1 MRKTIHYI
9 IFDSIYFLYHK
20 LNNLKIQE
28 KEYNKKPEEEESKK
42 NIECILKLRKLYME
56 NLGFLLKILNKIY
69 RGFKADE
76 MSNKGFKL
84 FNNKTKI
91 IERIRNSGA
100 FSFINEFYEECF
112 IQKKINEPLK
122 KNNINANDFIQLEFN
137 INTPEKEKEIKK
149 NDDNNNELILK
160 KQESEKTIP
169 NLKME
174 QLDKSDELIPNKT
187 VVLENNNI
195 NKDNDNNN
203 LAINLANN
211 YLDDICTINFIT
223 GEMKDI
229 TLPDDNFKKLEKYI
243 NLFLEDE
250 NIKAYFENHLEQ
262 NTQYLYPFTATI
274 ETRQRKIKS
283 MIPLFDNRK
292 NIKNYPNDICLMPY
306 YYRENKYK
314 NELMKNIEK
323 ISRYL
328 RDEIKLSK
336 KILEMD
342 GLVYE

>member
-1 MRKTIHYI
+1 M
-9 IFDSIYFLYHK
+9 
-20 LNNLKIQE
+20 
-28 KEYNKKPEEEESKK
+28 
-42 NIECILKLRKLYME
+42 
-56 NLGFLLKILNKIY
+56 
-69 RGFKADE
+69 
-76 MSNKGFKL
+76 
-84 FNNKTKI
+84 
-91 IERIRNSGA
+91 
-100 FSFINEFYEECF
+100 
-112 IQKKINEPLK
+112 
-122 KNNINANDFIQLEFN
+122 
-137 INTPEKEKEIKK
+137 
-149 NDDNNNELILK
+149 K

-223 GEMKDI
+223 GQMKYI
-229 TLPDDNFKKLEKYI
+229 TLKDDNFIKLEKYI

-336 KILEMD
+336 KILEMEEIRKEVD
-342 GLVYE
+342 YRNEKKKLFKFKSILKVFGVMMISSMIQKNIN